1 MRSSFVL
8 AVVLSTVAAT
18 PALAQFP
25 PEHPKN
31 LKVLPMDIP
40 VRSLLDTMRTFTGAL
55 GVRCSFCHVG
65 EEGAPLSSYDF
76 AADDKPEKA
85 KARVMMRM
93 VKAIDGEYLTQL
105 PSRTQ
110 PAVVVTC
117 ATCHRGVSV
126 PRPLDQVILTAYDS
140 GGVDS
145 AEAKYSA
152 LRERYY
158 GRASYD
164 FSEAALA
171 AVSQSL
177 VTRGKA
183 TDAARIS
190 MLNTRMSPNS
200 AFAFRQAADAQL
212 AAGDTAGAVASL
224 QRVLAINPNDQ
235 QAKRTLDRV
244 KKTP

>member
-1 MRSSFVL
+1 MRSSLVL
-8 AVVLSTVAAT
+8 AVVLSAAVAV
-18 PALAQFP
+18 PAAAQFP
-25 PEHPKN
+25 PDHPKN

-40 VRSLLDTMRTFTGAL
+40 VRALLDTMRSFTGAL
-55 GVRCSFCHVG
+55 GVRCNFCHVG
-65 EEGAPLSSYDF
+65 KEGEPLTSYDF

-105 PSRTQ
+105 PARTQ
-110 PAVVVTC
+110 PPVAVTC
-117 ATCHRGVSV
+117 MTCHRGVSI

-145 AEAKYSA
+145 AAAKYTA

-164 FSEAALA
+164 FSDAALA

-177 VTRGKA
+177 MSRGRA
-183 TDAARIS
+183 ADAVKLS
-190 MLNTRMSPNS
+190 TLNTQVSPKS
-200 AFAFRQAADAQL
+200 AFAFRQAAEAQL
-212 AAGDTAGAVASL
+212 AAGDTTGAVASL
-224 QRVLAINPNDQ
+224 QRALALNPNDQ

>member
-1 MRSSFVL
+1 MRPSLVL
-8 AVVLSTVAAT
+8 AVVLAAAAM
-18 PALAQFP
+18 PAAAQFP
-25 PEHPKN
+25 PDHPKN

-40 VRSLLDTMRTFTGAL
+40 VRALLDTMRNVAGAL
-55 GVRCSFCHVG
+55 GVRCNFCHVG
-65 EEGAPLSSYDF
+65 KEGEPLTTYDF
-76 AADDKPEKA
+76 AADDKPEKV

-117 ATCHRGVSV
+117 MTCHRGVSI

-140 GGVDS
+140 AGVDS
-145 AEAKYSA
+145 AEARYAA

-164 FSEAALA
+164 FSDAALA

-177 VTRGKA
+177 VSRGKA
-183 TDAARIS
+183 ADAVRFS
-190 MLNTRMSPNS
+190 MLNTRVSPNS
-200 AFAFRQAADAQL
+200 ALAFRQAAEAQL
-212 AAGDTAGAVASL
+212 AAGDTTAAVASL
-224 QRVLAINPNDQ
+224 QRALAINPNDQ
-235 QAKRTLDRV
+235 QAKRTLDRL